1 MPGWVRV
8 KVLKSLNPVADA
20 RRDRER
26 ERERE
31 SERERE
37 RQRERE
43 RAVQTLEPDITKS
56 YTLHAPVTESPSKP
70 HPLLA

>member
-26 ERERE
+26 E
-31 SERERE
+31 SE
-37 RQRERE
+37 RERE
-43 RAVQTLEPDITKS
+43 RAVQTLEPDISKS